1 MNQFFLVSLI
11 LGRHIL
17 QILGFKI
24 LKIDLHHVYKTIQ
37 IIQIIQ
43 IIQVLQCQDEDPRTP
58 GARSSDAAANGS
70 WCLKI
75 GTSTVMST

>member
-1 MNQFFLVSLI
+1 
-11 LGRHIL
+11 
-17 QILGFKI
+17 
-24 LKIDLHHVYKTIQ
+24 LHHVYKTIQ
-37 IIQIIQ
+37 IMQ

-58 GARSSDAAANGS
+58 GARSLDAAANGS